1 MTKSTVII
9 PVFNQ
14 AALTKQCLET
24 ILGREDCEVI
34 VVNDA
39 STDGTAK
46 LLAGFDDRITVITH
60 RKNCG
65 FAKSCNEGAAAARTK
80 YLVFLNNDTIPQ
92 PAWLEGLEHYA
103 DTHPRV
109 SVVGSKLLYPVNTIQ
124 HAGVVICQ
132 DRYPRHIYTGFPADH
147 PAVNRSRRFQIVTAA
162 CMLVRRKI
170 FAAAGGFDVRFRNGF
185 EDVDFCLRLG
195 ERNHEV
201 HYCAQSVVQHFE
213 SVSPGRF
220 KHDKDNVA
228 LYRERWLPRVQPDD
242 FRYYMEDGLL
252 SVSYEGTFPIHLE
265 VSPELAIL
273 SGDARQ
279 RESEKLL
286 AARARQVA
294 DLTRQNTRL
303 ALELGKQ
310 GNDSPELRYQ
320 ELRQH
325 IREMVLQQVPMGATV
340 LVVSKGDSALLDFP
354 GRRGWHFPQTER
366 GTYAGHHPASSTQAI
381 AHLETLRA
389 KGGDYL
395 LIPATSRWW
404 LDYYPQFRQHLDAR
418 AVRLGCT
425 DDNCLIYALN
435 QGPKPEK
442 KNVRTQVTT

>member
-1 MTKSTVII
+1 MTRSTVII

-14 AALTKQCLET
+14 AALTKQCLES

-34 VVNDA
+34 VVNDG

-46 LLAGFDDRITVITH
+46 LLAGFGDRITVITH

-65 FAKSCNEGAAAARTK
+65 FAKSCNEGAATARTPH
-80 YLVFLNNDTIPQ
+80 LVFLNNDTIPQ
-92 PAWLEGLEHYA
+92 PGWLEGLEEYA
-103 DTHPRV
+103 DTHPRA

-132 DRYPRHIYTGFPADH
+132 DRYPRHIYSGFPADH

-170 FAAAGGFDVRFRNGF
+170 FAAAGGFDRKFRNGF

-195 ERNHEV
+195 DRGHEI

-220 KHDKDNVA
+220 KRDKYNVA
-228 LYRERWLPRVQPDD
+228 LYRQRWLPRVQPDD
-242 FRYYMEDGLL
+242 FRYYLEDGL
-252 SVSYEGTFPIHLE
+252 VKVGYEGTFPIHLD
-265 VSPELAIL
+265 VSPELAVL
-273 SGDARQ
+273 NPEAR
-279 RESEKLL
+279 RKEAEKLL

-303 ALELGKQ
+303 ALELGEQ

-320 ELRQH
+320 ELRQQ
-325 IREMVLQQVPMGATV
+325 IRETVPAAGA
-340 LVVSKGDSALLDFP
+340 G
-354 GRRGWHFPQTER
+354 GRHC
-366 GTYAGHHPASSTQAI
+366 AGG
-381 AHLETLRA
+381 
-389 KGGDYL
+389 K
-395 LIPATSRWW
+395 
-404 LDYYPQFRQHLDAR
+404 
-418 AVRLGCT
+418 
-425 DDNCLIYALN
+425 
-435 QGPKPEK
+435 
-442 KNVRTQVTT
+442 